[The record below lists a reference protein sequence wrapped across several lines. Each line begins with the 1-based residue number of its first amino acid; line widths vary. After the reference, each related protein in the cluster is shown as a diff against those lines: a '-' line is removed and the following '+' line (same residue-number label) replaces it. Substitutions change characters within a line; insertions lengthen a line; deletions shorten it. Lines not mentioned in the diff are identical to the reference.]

1 MLAFSLACGM
11 ALGAIYFGGLWL
23 TLQRLTT
30 TGRPAVLALGS
41 FLVRSGACIFGFYI
55 LSGNGLEGLACGLAG
70 FVLVKVAL
78 IHRWGFNADANASAN
93 VDANTDKAVD

>member
-1 MLAFSLACGM
+1 MIEILLLALSLACGM
-11 ALGAIYFGGLWL
+11 ALGIIYFGGLWL

-41 FLVRSGACIFGFYI
+41 FLLRSGACILGFYL

-70 FVLVKVAL
+70 FVLAKVAL
-78 IHRWGFNADANASAN
+78 IHRWGFNADA
-93 VDANTDKAVD
+93 DAGTDKAVD